1 MIMKN
6 MNSKKIS
13 MKLKPVDSET
23 TEASFR
29 IKTVIKNE
37 EVGKLGFILS
47 TNTLS
52 LGSVE
57 DDAYINGGVLAD
69 FRQTRARLK
78 VSDYNE
84 ELKFLLEDVEAQRSD
99 YICLSLDNVRELV
112 KEMRVWLSDKG
123 GEYE

>member
-1 MIMKN
+1 MKN
-6 MNSKKIS
+6 MNSKKVS

-47 TNTLS
+47 TDTLA

-57 DDAYINGGVLAD
+57 DDAYNKGGILAD
-69 FRQTRARLK
+69 FRQTRTSLK
-78 VSDYNE
+78 VSDYLG
-84 ELKFLLEDVEAQRSD
+84 EL
-99 YICLSLDNVRELV
+99 
-112 KEMRVWLSDKG
+112 
-123 GEYE
+123 

>member
-6 MNSKKIS
+6 MNSKKVS

-47 TNTLS
+47 TDTLT

-57 DDAYINGGVLAD
+57 DDAYNEGGVLAD
-69 FRQTRARLK
+69 FRQTRTRLK
-78 VSDYNE
+78 VSDYRGD
-84 ELKFLLEDVEAQRSD
+84 LKFLLEDVKAQRSD
-99 YICLSLDNVRELV
+99 FICLNPDDVRELV

-123 GEYE
+123 GEIE